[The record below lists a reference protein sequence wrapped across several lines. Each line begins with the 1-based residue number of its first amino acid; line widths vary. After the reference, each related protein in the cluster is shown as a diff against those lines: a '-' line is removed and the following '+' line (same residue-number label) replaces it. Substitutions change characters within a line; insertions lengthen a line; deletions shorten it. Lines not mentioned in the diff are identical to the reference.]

1 MFSFSNMTRGTLKLR
16 KNKKKKLAAKDNI
29 FTLLVTLKWV
39 FKAHYHAVTKE
50 VTRWVAVQAAL
61 ESAVHSLS
69 SAGVQ
74 LEKTVPT

>member
-29 FTLLVTLKWV
+29 FTLLDLKWE